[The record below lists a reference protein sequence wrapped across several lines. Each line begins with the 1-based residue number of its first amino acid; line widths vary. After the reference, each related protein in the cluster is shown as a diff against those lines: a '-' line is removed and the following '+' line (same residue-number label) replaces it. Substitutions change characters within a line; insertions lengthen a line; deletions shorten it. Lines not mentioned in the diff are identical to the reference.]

1 MRFIAAHCY
10 HGYGRIKILVLL
22 SSIIQNE
29 SKSVVKREQVMNM
42 MSLVKRLSRF
52 LFRSPD
58 EIGNENYLILVLC
71 ILVASLGIIGTA
83 INIMLGLG
91 IILILAT
98 AVPSIGYIL
107 LYLYCRKKQNYAISR
122 YLIVFLS
129 LGALDIQWFI
139 NYGSYG
145 PILYLFVI
153 LETFII
159 LFFDEKQRKIML
171 YILFLNVTA
180 IFLFEYYN
188 PSIIGQYQSRSVRL
202 MDLYS
207 AILLYLLINIA
218 LLNLGLWFYKRQK
231 EKAQESDKL
240 KSAFLANMS
249 HEIRTPMNGI
259 LGFAELLKEPGLSAE
274 KQRYYISIIEKSG
287 ARMLNLIN
295 DLLNIS
301 RIESGLMEVVY
312 RDVAI
317 NSIMKD
323 TYSFFKPEA
332 DAKHIGLHPIT
343 PPGEEPVLTTD
354 QDKVSAVLI
363 NLVKNAIKYTD
374 SGFVEFGYHLLP
386 KSIEFFVRDSGV
398 GIPLHRQQAIFERFI
413 QADISDRMARQ
424 GAGLGLSISKAYVE
438 LLGGRIWVESKPGEG
453 ALFRFTIPYKQKPQ
467 ELQQE
472 QKRTSAGLT
481 EQQRVSSK
489 KWTLLI
495 VEDDSESRLLVEAML
510 KHHTREILRAV
521 NGKEAVDLCRS
532 RPDIDLILMDIK
544 MPVMDGYEATRQIR
558 AFNPKVVIV
567 AQTAYGLRGD
577 QEKALEAGCN
587 AYLSKPISISTVIS
601 VLSDY

>member
-1 MRFIAAHCY
+1 
-10 HGYGRIKILVLL
+10 
-22 SSIIQNE
+22 
-29 SKSVVKREQVMNM
+29 
-42 MSLVKRLSRF
+42 
-52 LFRSPD
+52 
-58 EIGNENYLILVLC
+58 
-71 ILVASLGIIGTA
+71 
-83 INIMLGLG
+83 
-91 IILILAT
+91 
-98 AVPSIGYIL
+98 
-107 LYLYCRKKQNYAISR
+107 
-122 YLIVFLS
+122 
-129 LGALDIQWFI
+129 
-139 NYGSYG
+139 
-145 PILYLFVI
+145 
-153 LETFII
+153 
-159 LFFDEKQRKIML
+159 
-171 YILFLNVTA
+171 
-180 IFLFEYYN
+180 
-188 PSIIGQYQSRSVRL
+188 
-202 MDLYS
+202 
-207 AILLYLLINIA
+207 
-218 LLNLGLWFYKRQK
+218 
-231 EKAQESDKL
+231 
-240 KSAFLANMS
+240 
-249 HEIRTPMNGI
+249 
-259 LGFAELLKEPGLSAE
+259 LLKEPGLSAE

-398 GIPLHRQQAIFERFI
+398 GIPLHRQEAIFERFI